1 MYRAL
6 GVFFCIIFVVGIN
19 GAWIKQPASI
29 DENAVEL
36 TQLTEKFWS
45 LKPTIF
51 KRTKPVVYCQ
61 IIDQCCD
68 DEDRLEAVSL
78 MSQYID
84 GTDRYSFAEVL
95 LTCMNSTTA
104 HEENQ
109 LCSSIIESI
118 IPLRITYQ
126 NSDVQKYIHIT
137 NKYDKLLDNLL
148 DYILSTCNSEEI
160 YALLC
165 LSNEK
170 LVKTCAGRIL
180 QNIYDDHY
188 KSYEA
193 VVMYTKQVLI
203 DLNQQ
208 LSEALITNT
217 NIK

>member
-1 MYRAL
+1 MHL
-6 GVFFCIIFVVGIN
+6 ILLLWFFTIFMGGIN
-19 GAWIKQPASI
+19 GASLKHPVSI
-29 DENAVEL
+29 DENAIEL

-45 LKPTIF
+45 LKPDIL

-68 DEDRLEAVSL
+68 GEDRLEAVSL
-78 MSQYID
+78 ISQYID
-84 GTDRYSFAEVL
+84 GTDKYSLAEVL

-104 HEENQ
+104 NKADQ

-118 IPLRITYQ
+118 IPLRIMYQ
-126 NSDVQKYIHIT
+126 NSDVQKYINIT
-137 NKYDKLLDNLL
+137 SKYDKLLNNIL

-170 LVKTCAGRIL
+170 LVEKCTGKIL
-180 QNIYDDHY
+180 QKIYDDHY
-188 KSYEA
+188 ESYEA
-193 VVMYTKQVLI
+193 VMVYTKQVLI

-208 LSEALITNT
+208 LSEAFIPNTNT
-217 NIK
+217 E